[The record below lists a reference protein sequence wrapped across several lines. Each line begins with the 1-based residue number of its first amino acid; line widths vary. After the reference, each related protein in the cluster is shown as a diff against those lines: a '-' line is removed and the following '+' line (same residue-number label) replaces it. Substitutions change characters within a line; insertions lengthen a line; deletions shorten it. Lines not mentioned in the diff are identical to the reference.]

1 MIPKRGN
8 RRHGV
13 HPMELPPDWVYTI
26 YLGEDTTGVVFAQVI
41 SMSQTDVVVMQ
52 GTETLR
58 LGPAYYDQECWY
70 YNLNALGSAGIG
82 SATDITVVAATT
94 SSPVTLSSSVGNGS
108 DLTPQFTNES
118 DVGPW
123 SDTAKEVPIGDVSY
137 VFEGNPTT
145 PVDST
150 AFIEF
155 LEAAQNP
162 TALLGVQWYLTGLST
177 QPVGA
182 VLNPGSSTGITYK
195 LSAAPTSDFWAAISI
210 WPD

>member
-1 MIPKRGN
+1 MISKRDSG
-8 RRHGV
+8 RPGGA
-13 HPMELPPDWVYTI
+13 PMELPPDWVYTI

-41 SMSQTDVVVMQ
+41 SMNQTDVIVQQ
-52 GTETLR
+52 GTSTLR
-58 LGPAYYDQECWY
+58 LGSAYYGQEVWY

-82 SATDITVVAATT
+82 SAANITVTSVAT

-108 DLTPQFTNES
+108 NLTPQFTNAS

-123 SDTAKEVPIGDVSY
+123 SDTAKQVPTGDVSY
-137 VFEGNPTT
+137 VFEGNPAT

-162 TALLGVQWYLTGLST
+162 TALLGVQWYLTGVST

-182 VLNPGSSTGITYK
+182 VLNPGSATGITYK

-210 WPD
+210 WPS